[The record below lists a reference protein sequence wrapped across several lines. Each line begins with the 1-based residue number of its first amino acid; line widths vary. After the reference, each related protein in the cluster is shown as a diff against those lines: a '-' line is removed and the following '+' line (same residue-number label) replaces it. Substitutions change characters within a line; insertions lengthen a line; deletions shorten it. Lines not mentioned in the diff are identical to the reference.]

1 MKVTKKLID
10 ELATQQRVVDDISK
24 QLKEEQARLAEL
36 LRPVLEYADTV
47 AGPTDKVALE
57 GMRAI
62 CELSAKRATRKI
74 DDIPRAYHLLEEVE
88 PGLGLASISLPL
100 KVLDEN
106 LRKKEVEA
114 LCSISYGA
122 RSFKVVSGGWAR

>member
-10 ELATQQRVVDDISK
+10 ELAAQARVLEDLNK
-24 QLKEEQARLAEL
+24 ALKEQQARYNEL
-36 LRPVLEYADTV
+36 LKPVLEYGDTL
-47 AGPTDKVALE
+47 AGPTEKVVLQGTASV
-57 GMRAI
+57 

-74 DDIPRAYHLLEEVE
+74 DDVAKAYHMLEEIE
-88 PGLGLASISLPL
+88 TGLGLANISIPL

-114 LCSISYGA
+114 LCSISYGS
-122 RSFKVVSGGWAR
+122 RSLKVLSGGH